1 MKCPTKQTVAERYEF
16 ILNSCSGSH
25 DKAMAAAQA
34 ELELQKAYEN
44 QDHPKIK
51 RNIAK
56 LNEFIDYAKTQQFYQ
71 SP

>member
-34 ELELQKAYEN
+34 ELILQQASK
-44 QDHPKIK
+44 QDHPEIK

-56 LNEFIDYAKTQQFYQ
+56 LNEFIDYAKTQKITT
-71 SP
+71 